1 MRIKAHL
8 QKLSRWLAV
17 GLTLPVF
24 MSGLANAQQQGVTES
39 EILIGAFGPLT
50 GPVSWVGSGS
60 RDGLA
65 LAADEINRNGGIN
78 GRKIRLIFEDA
89 VKPAESIAAA
99 KKLTEQD
106 KVAVLIL
113 GSGSTGAEAAGD
125 YLRSAGIPSFNIVG
139 VTPKIR
145 DPFARNIFH
154 GASPSAD
161 TFAQSWVDVILGQT
175 PKPKKVA
182 IIVGSY
188 ALPQASLKAL
198 EPRLQAAG
206 IEITRTE
213 RYEQG
218 DKDFTAQLLPISRSK
233 PDLIVFL
240 GHYTESAL
248 AIKQAGE
255 TSLAGLPWFVGAE
268 SIVRAFP
275 KIAGPNAEGARST
288 WLLPYFYTQPEKP
301 MQDFNRKWTALHGTP
316 AEGRPN
322 YVDVLAYGDM
332 YIVALVLR
340 KAGNDL
346 SWKNIIEAWE
356 SLKDAKPSDFGP
368 YASDVIFPEG
378 FSSTDHQGNKKLI
391 PIVVKDG
398 DWKAR

>member
-1 MRIKAHL
+1 LAKSL
-8 QKLSRWLAV
+8 LLAV
-17 GLTLPVF
+17 LALPVV
-24 MSGLANAQQQGVTES
+24 LAGPADAQQQGVTES
-39 EILIGAFGPLT
+39 EILIGAFGPLA

-60 RDGLA
+60 RDGLM
-65 LAADEINRNGGIN
+65 LAADEINKNGGVN

-99 KKLTEQD
+99 KKLTEQN

-145 DPFARNIFH
+145 APFSRNIFH

-161 TFAQSWVDVILGQT
+161 TLAQSWVDVILEQT
-175 PKPKKVA
+175 PKPRKVA

-198 EPRLQAAG
+198 EPRLQTAG
-206 IEITRTE
+206 VEITRIE

-218 DKDFTAQLLPISRSK
+218 DKDFTAQLLPISRNK

-268 SIVRAFP
+268 SVVRGFP

-288 WLLPYFYTQPEKP
+288 WLLPYFYTQSEKP
-301 MQDFNRKWTALHGTP
+301 MQDFNRKWTSLHGTP

-322 YVDVLAYGDM
+322 YVDILAYGDM
-332 YIVALVLR
+332 YIVALALR

-356 SLKDAKPSDFGP
+356 SLKDAKPSDFGA
-368 YASDVIFPEG
+368 YASDVIFPES
-378 FSSTDHQGNKKLI
+378 FSSADHQGNKKLI
-391 PIVVKDG
+391 PIAVKGG
-398 DWKAR
+398 DWRTR